1 MAPVPNF
8 FATQKKEHTF
18 LTKLFYMKVISSKV
32 HGILDYATVIFL
44 LLSPTMFD
52 MQGSLAIFT
61 YVLGCIHFL
70 LTILTAFEVGLIKVI
85 PFRLHGLIEIVVA
98 IALVGAAFWFRS
110 QDSGLGYH
118 FYLALAVVI
127 LLVFTLTDFSSAERR
142 V

>member
-8 FATQKKEHTF
+8 FATQKKEHIF
-18 LTKLFYMKVISSKV
+18 LNKSFNMKVISSKV

-52 MQGSLAIFT
+52 MQGNLAIFT
-61 YVLGCIHFL
+61 YALGCIHFL

-98 IALVGAAFWFRS
+98 IALVGVAFWFRS

-118 FYLALAVVI
+118 FYLAMAVVI
-127 LLVFTLTDFSSAERR
+127 LLVFTLTDFSSAGRR